1 MPAEKDINSNHI
13 IVLSAA
19 ITIASSTTMLF
30 GAIVILACWP
40 RHAQSSGK
48 RCDAHYVPSW
58 EKWFHSSQIRLSLRV
73 GYAEVWHEGL
83 YSTFNYICTDE
94 GLLKD

>member
-19 ITIASSTTMLF
+19 ITIVIASSTIMLF

-48 RCDAHYVPSW
+48 RCNAHYVPS
-58 EKWFHSSQIRLSLRV
+58 
-73 GYAEVWHEGL
+73 
-83 YSTFNYICTDE
+83 
-94 GLLKD
+94 